1 MAALTEAVPIASK
14 WQWPFQGWLGDLRVQ
29 YGIKVGLAGLLAL
42 FCTQVLRLPHDN
54 WAILTVLVLMSAQF
68 VGSITVKAIMRVI
81 GTIAGAL
88 VGIWLVGDY
97 TSTPAIFLPVLFLV
111 VALASYQFGQ
121 LGARQVP
128 YAYFLLGLT
137 TLTVAT
143 DGVTDPAQAWQIG
156 LDRSEEILVGIM
168 SSLLVTSVLWPRYA
182 REEFLEAGRAA
193 LKTVSQ
199 LVSAHVQ
206 ASIDPANAPS
216 ETENIRSTFDR
227 QLSVLRNLLQAGA
240 RESTFFS
247 ARLSNYN
254 AFLVSLT
261 NLFPAGLYLSRHRVE
276 PWFLDHLR
284 QETESLLAAISDEFN
299 ILTTA
304 RSPGEKSPS
313 SHLNEAFAALQEKV
327 NEIRDHGVLAAT
339 PLQTAIAFAG
349 HFAAVR
355 TVCDELNNIRSA
367 MEGLPR
373 FGQALPE
380 AKPHW
385 DLLPSIDWFWVRVA
399 VKGGLAA
406 VISIVLLKWI
416 NPPGPA
422 AIPLMAWLLT
432 ILGRPSL
439 RVGGT
444 GDLRA
449 FQTAFRASLMLA
461 ACAALLILTTPFLAD
476 YAVMNV
482 ALFLILFTLGFFTAR
497 IAGINFWIQLA
508 YITISAFVGLNPQ
521 QPVTSQT
528 IIDTFLGLSFGMFI
542 GTVLGRLLWPVL
554 PQRVLRNNL
563 LAILAKIKALLNGNP
578 HQEKI
583 QTQLAIL
590 PLEALQAA
598 RQIRTAAC
606 SQEERAKLVALVRAL
621 QTLITRISH
630 LLSRRDILP
639 ETTEQILQILK
650 PQSGSLEI
658 EFKQMLDAFAECF
671 RQGDCRVQLPTVR
684 GALSEMDD
692 AIQKIR
698 DRNMLADLPLEA
710 PLRVLELVE
719 RYHASVEALEECGR
733 LVRTLEIQRYWGD
746 YAL

>member
-1 MAALTEAVPIASK
+1 MVATETVPVVSK
-14 WQWPFQGWLGDLRVQ
+14 WHWTPQDPFGDLRIR
-29 YGIKVGLAGLLAL
+29 YGIKMGLAGLLAL

-216 ETENIRSTFDR
+216 ETEKIRSTFDR

-380 AKPHW
+380 AKSHW

-461 ACAALLILTTPFLAD
+461 ACAALLILTTPFLAY

-482 ALFLILFTLGFFTAR
+482 ALFLILFTLGFLTAR

-521 QPVTSQT
+521 EPVASQT

-650 PQSGSLEI
+650 PQSERLEI

-692 AIQKIR
+692 AIQQIR

-719 RYHASVEALEECGR
+719 RYHATGEALEECGR

>member
-1 MAALTEAVPIASK
+1 MVTRTEAVPVVTK
-14 WQWPFQGWLGDLRVQ
+14 WNWMFQDPFGDLRVR

-42 FCTQVLRLPHDN
+42 FGTQVLRLPHDN

-68 VGSITVKAIMRVI
+68 VGSVTVKAIMRVI
-81 GTIAGAL
+81 GTITGAL
-88 VGIWLVGDY
+88 VGIWLVSGY

-111 VALASYQFGQ
+111 IALATYQFGQ

-128 YAYFLLGLT
+128 YAFFLLGLT

-143 DGVTDPAQAWQIG
+143 DGVTEPAQAWQIG
-156 LDRSEEILVGIM
+156 LDRSEEILLGLM

-182 REEFLEAGRAA
+182 REEFLVAGRAA

-206 ASIDPANAPS
+206 ASTDPADAPS
-216 ETENIRSTFDR
+216 ETEKIRSAFDQ
-227 QLSVLRNLLQAGA
+227 QLSVLRSLLQAGA
-240 RESTFFS
+240 RESTYLS
-247 ARLSNYN
+247 VRLSNYN

-276 PWFLDHLR
+276 PWFLDHMR
-284 QETESLLAAISDEFN
+284 QETESLLAAITAEFN

-304 RSPGEKSPS
+304 RPPGEKLPS
-313 SHLNEAFAALQEKV
+313 SRLNEAFAALQEKV
-327 NEIRDHGVLAAT
+327 DEIRDRGIAASA

-349 HFAAVR
+349 HFAAIR
-355 TVCDELNNIRSA
+355 TLCDELNNIRSA
-367 MEGLPR
+367 LEGLPR
-373 FGQALPE
+373 FGQPLPE

-385 DLLPSIDWFWVRVA
+385 DLLPAIDWFWMRVA

-422 AIPLMAWLLT
+422 SVPLMAWLLT
-432 ILGRPSL
+432 ILGRPFL

-449 FQTAFRASLMLA
+449 FQTAFRASLMMA
-461 ACAALLILTTPFLAD
+461 ACAALLILTTPFLAG
-476 YAVMNV
+476 YAAMNV
-482 ALFLILFTLGFFTAR
+482 ALFLILFTLGFLTAR
-497 IAGINFWIQLA
+497 IPGINFQIQLA
-508 YITISAFVGLNPQ
+508 YLTISAFVGLNPQ
-521 QPVTSQT
+521 EPVATQT
-528 IIDTFLGLSFGMFI
+528 IIDTFLGLAFGMFI

-554 PQRVLRNNL
+554 PQRVLRDNL
-563 LAILAKIKALLNGNP
+563 LAVLTQIKALLNGDP
-578 HQEKI
+578 HREKI
-583 QTQLAIL
+583 QTQLAVL
-590 PLEALQAA
+590 PLEARQAA
-598 RQIRTAAC
+598 RQIRVAGC
-606 SQEERAKLVALVRAL
+606 SEEERAKLVALVRAL

-630 LLSRRDILP
+630 LLSRRDSLP
-639 ETTEQILQILK
+639 EITDQIQQILK
-650 PQSGSLEI
+650 LQSERLEM
-658 EFKQMLDAFAECF
+658 EFKRMLDALAECF
-671 RQGDCRVQLPTVR
+671 RQGDCRFQLPTVR
-684 GALSEMDD
+684 VALSEMDN
-692 AIQKIR
+692 AIQQIR
-698 DRNMLADLPLEA
+698 DSKMLADLPLEA

-719 RYHASVEALEECGR
+719 HYHATGEALEECGR

>member
-658 EFKQMLDAFAECF
+658 EFNQMLDAFAECF